1 MFYCFLNSE
10 VNWFFC
16 LFSLCLWCSI
26 WFYTVVLILNHIYS
40 DTLLPVPTCVCR
52 CGQPSGSVGF
62 VGRTVTPSGAG
73 QCAPHHCPPH
83 QAECPST
90 ASSSPPTSDRGVS
103 AGPELIPLQLVM
115 PFQSARGSV
124 LIKATSGPDETS
136 QSQCRT
142 QICGA
147 NQMETCQSGLCLV
160 PPLFMCWLTTG
171 LGQSAGQSD
180 RHSGSWTVFYYQYL
194 YLLISVIDELLL
206 SILSYW
212 SPSYSCLTE
221 LTAHIHAHTHTV
233 DGSIDPL
240 CCISLKQNDSEK
252 VLLHDR
258 TNTRWTPGGALTHS
272 YITNCQIRTIK
283 NDKSWKLN

>member
-1 MFYCFLNSE
+1 MCAGAVSRQEALD
-10 VNWFFC
+10 
-16 LFSLCLWCSI
+16 SLAGPS
-26 WFYTVVLILNHIYS
+26 
-40 DTLLPVPTCVCR
+40 LLPEP
-52 CGQPSGSVGF
+52 GSARHITAHLTKQSVL
-62 VGRTVTPSGAG
+62 P
-73 QCAPHHCPPH
+73 QH
-83 QAECPST
+83 QAVLQPLTEVSLLDQN
-90 ASSSPPTSDRGVS
+90 SSHYSWWCHSSQPV
-103 AGPELIPLQLVM
+103 
-115 PFQSARGSV
+115 RGSV

-212 SPSYSCLTE
+212 SPAYSCLTE